1 MAMGL
6 KYEDSVFEKI
16 VDKIYYDYKLWKVK
30 DTLII
35 GIPNFFKNIWRF
47 RRELYRHQWWDYHFT
62 LQMLYRSL
70 SIMVVKLEKDGI
82 EIDSHRL
89 KKVNAIKRAL
99 AILKSEID
107 GDYIERAELKYGEI
121 STRPFQFEPIEN
133 SNLFRMIDNDTA
145 AEKKHMTKVF
155 AYARKIEEAEWKE
168 LWKIFEGQDYKDYR
182 KITKKL
188 TPKEMQD
195 MNVWNDWFDGSDL
208 RGWWD

>member
-1 MAMGL
+1 M
-6 KYEDSVFEKI
+6 KVEFKKTFFESVEKVIWYDS
-16 VDKIYYDYKLWKVK
+16 KLFKVW
-30 DTLII
+30 DTITR
-35 GIPNFFKNIWRF
+35 GIPRF
-47 RRELYRHQWWDYHFT
+47 ITNVYKFRKELYDHAWWDYRYT
-62 LQMLYRSL
+62 LEMLHRSL
-70 SIMVVKLEKDGI
+70 VIMESKMHDGM
-82 EIDSHRL
+82 EIRETRD
-89 KKVNAIKRAL
+89 KKVQKMQRAIQL
-99 AILKSEID
+99 LKSKID
-107 GDYIERAELKYGEI
+107 DDYVDRAQLELGNIAWK
-121 STRPFQFEPIEN
+121 PFEFEPIEN